1 MSAMFAWLWSRLRHE
16 AGRFDVIGFASLG
29 VENSV
34 SFNPHDLE
42 PYSGTMTQFV
52 FENGPSEAFC
62 GSRGIV
68 FQTDTANI
76 AIRWIA
82 LIP

>member
-1 MSAMFAWLWSRLRHE
+1 
-16 AGRFDVIGFASLG
+16 
-29 VENSV
+29 
-34 SFNPHDLE
+34 
-42 PYSGTMTQFV
+42 MTQFV
-52 FENGPSEAFC
+52 FENGSPEAFC

-68 FQTDTANI
+68 FQADTANI